1 MNFNIKLKTKKI
13 LVFQKKKQIKRN
25 TFRSKMFETRLKN
38 VILNPLVYLFFK
50 VLKTLQIMSLL
61 IKFYFK

>member
-1 MNFNIKLKTKKI
+1 
-13 LVFQKKKQIKRN
+13 
-25 TFRSKMFETRLKN
+25 MFKTRLKN